1 MAFAIAAASDQF
13 VYDAHAYWAVDPATA
28 YLLPEGSPDAMLYA
42 PPVMLLFS
50 LFGAI
55 PWPVFATAWSVMI
68 AICITFMA
76 GPFTLPVTLTNP
88 IASEITLG
96 NIHALTGVVV
106 IAGFRKP
113 ALWAFVLLT
122 KVTPG
127 VGLLWFAFRREWRNL
142 AIALG
147 ATAIIVLPTVILTP
161 ELWVRWFNA
170 LSRAGQ
176 SGEFASGIFV
186 VPLWARLPAAVV
198 LLWVGARRDW
208 AWVVPIAVTLGLP
221 VLGTTGWPSPSAR
234 SGCSCTRTT
243 RAAAPCAPRIRWRR
257 PRANRCRQLRAL
269 PTPAEQGPACARSSG
284 SSPRPRPP

>member
-1 MAFAIAAASDQF
+1 MSDGGRRVGLLDRDQVFNQLAIVLTVAGGAFAVAFAIAAASADLLRPTR
-13 VYDAHAYWAVDPATA
+13 VLGGDTATA

-127 VGLLWFAFRREWRNL
+127 VGLLWFPFRRRWRRL

-170 LSRAGQ
+170 LSAGQ
-176 SGEFASGIFV
+176 SGEFA
-186 VPLWARLPAAVV
+186 AA
-198 LLWVGARRDW
+198 
-208 AWVVPIAVTLGLP
+208 
-221 VLGTTGWPSPSAR
+221 SSSCR
-234 SGCSCTRTT
+234 SGRGC
-243 RAAAPCAPRIRWRR
+243 R
-257 PRANRCRQLRAL
+257 PRSCCCGSGRRGFGPGWCRSR
-269 PTPAEQGPACARSSG
+269 
-284 SSPRPRPP
+284 